1 MSDVAI
7 QSNNSSKFYRLC
19 KHVNDFGILIPAEV
33 ANNPIE
39 LQKILDKDP
48 NADWYISLYTY
59 NQDAL
64 EYYNKTERRD
74 ANGTVVG
81 YGSVAGYTGK
91 VSTNKLVFD
100 FDIKKHTS
108 ATLQDIKADVITLL
122 KKLKSEGVKVAQHTI
137 VYFSGNKGFH
147 VEVETTSEFS
157 PEELKIICSNFA
169 HGIKTF
175 DTTIYNVNRIFRLV
189 NTKHKV
195 SGLFKIALNPN
206 DLVKLSIEEIKSL
219 AQKPI
224 PTIVVTPLQDLA
236 FINKYRG
243 VIKPKSII
251 VSVDET
257 EGIRGLNT
265 IDFKKMPRHMPRC
278 IYALSKGIMVPGERS
293 RVFFRLAAY
302 YRNQGMEKE
311 LAHRVL
317 KGIAELNAR
326 LYPEADA
333 IDKDEIWMQHIASAY
348 SAHAKPKA
356 GGPGTTEDN
365 ELLHKYCAAIKNGPP
380 CILHNKISTES
391 ALVQIEEVSDSF
403 GSFAENYD
411 SNRVFTGID
420 FIDGNVD
427 LTIGTK
433 TLLIAATGVGK
444 TSLALNIMEKANELG
459 QRTVFFSMDMYKNLV
474 YQKIAQKCTNYT
486 KSEIMT
492 FYKGKN
498 TQKIAEIRQ
507 AVAKTFNKTTFDFSS
522 TLTMDQM
529 KERVKAVEQKTGEK
543 VKLVVVDYAGR
554 ITSDKT
560 DAHANAKYNALK
572 APEVAADTEAAWI
585 YLCQISRN
593 TGDGSVPLRTKRA
606 AKEAGDWEEMA
617 DAVITMWRPFMGYPD
632 LDDVARLYIAK
643 NRLGPE
649 VEGILKWNG
658 AKSDVSDM
666 TFEEQ
671 QEYKINREE
680 QEKEILKSK
689 YSR

>member
-1 MSDVAI
+1 MSHTAL
-7 QSNNSSKFYRLC
+7 QPKSSSKYYRIC
-19 KHVNDFGILIPAEV
+19 KHVNDWGTLIPAEI
-33 ANNPIE
+33 ASNPLE
-39 LQKILDKDP
+39 LQKILDSDTKS
-48 NADWYISLYTY
+48 DWYISLYTY
-59 NQDAL
+59 NQDVID
-64 EYYNKTERRD
+64 YYNKTPRYD
-74 ANGTVVG
+74 ANDTVVG
-81 YGSVAGYTGK
+81 YGSVAGYAGK
-91 VSTNKLVFD
+91 VTTNKLIFD
-100 FDIKKHTS
+100 FDIKKNTS
-108 ATLQDIKADVITLL
+108 ASLDDIKSDVRSLL
-122 KKLKSEGVKVAQHTI
+122 RKLKDQGINVSMHTI

-147 VEVETTSEFS
+147 VEVDTTGEYT

-175 DTTIYNVNRIFRLV
+175 DTTIYNVNRIFRIV

-195 SGLFKIALNPN
+195 SGLYKIALTPN
-206 DLVKLSIEEIKSL
+206 DLVKLSIEQIKSL
-219 AQKPI
+219 ATKPQA
-224 PTIVVTPLQDLA
+224 TITVKPLSDIKFLD
-236 FINKYRG
+236 KYRG
-243 VIKPKSII
+243 NIKPRSVI
-251 VSVDET
+251 VNVEET

-278 IYALSKGIMVPGERS
+278 IYALSKGIMIPGERS

-317 KGIAELNAR
+317 KGIAELNSR
-326 LYPEADA
+326 LYPEDKI
-333 IDKDEIWMQHIASAY
+333 IDKDEIWTQHIASAY
-348 SAHAKPKA
+348 SPHAKPKA

-365 ELLHKYCAAIKNGPP
+365 ELLHKYCAAVKNGPP
-380 CILHNKISTES
+380 CILHNKISS
-391 ALVQIEEVSDSF
+391 DSSLVQIEEVSDSF
-403 GSFAENYD
+403 SNFAENYD

-420 FIDGNVD
+420 FIDANVD

-444 TSLALNIMEKANELG
+444 TSLALNIMERANELN

-474 YQKIAQKCTNYT
+474 FQKIAQKCTNYS
-486 KSEIMT
+486 KHEIMS
-492 FYKGKN
+492 FYKNKDAA
-498 TQKIAEIRQ
+498 KIAEIRQ
-507 AVAKTFNKTTFDFSS
+507 IVAKTFNKTTFDFSS
-522 TLTMDQM
+522 TLSMDQM
-529 KERVKAVEQKTGEK
+529 KERVQAVEQKTGEK

-666 TFEEQ
+666 TFEELQ
-671 QEYKINREE
+671 IYKIEREE